1 MSRPIAI
8 LLLGALTVLPVLPYA
23 THAEDNGYTDKP
35 PRTQLDILRER
46 NRACRGLKGE
56 AYNECIAN
64 YVGPR
69 RDQPG
74 GGWTRPAQPAKGHGR
89 T

>member
-8 LLLGALTVLPVLPYA
+8 LLLGALTVLPYA
-23 THAEDNGYTDKP
+23 ARGQDNDYTDKP
-35 PRTQLDILRER
+35 PRTQQDIVRER

-64 YVGPR
+64 YVGPK
-69 RDQPG
+69 RDQPAT

>member
-8 LLLGALTVLPVLPYA
+8 LLLGAFTVLPYA
-23 THAEDNGYTDKP
+23 ARAQVNEYTDKP
-35 PRTQLDILRER
+35 PRTQQDIMRER
-46 NRACRGLKGE
+46 NRACQKLKGE

-64 YVGPR
+64 YVGPKHN
-69 RDQPG
+69 PST
-74 GGWTRPAQPAKGHGR
+74 GGWTRPAQPAKSHGR